1 MFSKP
6 LNARSR
12 KTRQGFATAA
22 ARIFLKL
29 LSMGGRW
36 SLTARLG
43 CQCANMLL
51 AAGDR
56 QEGRHGSCRH
66 AHLTV
71 WLRFGSSRCSAAL
84 ICLDVTNSQV
94 RRRPGYPQLET
105 VQVRPSARELSE
117 HDFSAREE
125 TVKLTNASLPFSPGN
140 LVNCNLFFIYGLG
153 TVAVWALEPNIKCI
167 YR

>member
-6 LNARSR
+6 LNARSQ
-12 KTRQGFATAA
+12 KTRQGVATAA

-29 LSMGGRW
+29 LSMGRRW

-84 ICLDVTNSQV
+84 ICLDVTNAQV
-94 RRRPGYPQLET
+94 RRRQQLET

-125 TVKLTNASLPFSPGN
+125 TILNGIGKINQCISTIQSRQFGRFQFSFYLWIRHGG
-140 LVNCNLFFIYGLG
+140 GLG
-153 TVAVWALEPNIKCI
+153 S
-167 YR
+167 

>member
-6 LNARSR
+6 LNARSQN
-12 KTRQGFATAA
+12 TRQGFATAA

-51 AAGDR
+51 ASGDR
-56 QEGRHGSCRH
+56 QEGKNGSCRH

-84 ICLDVTNSQV
+84 ICFDVTNAQV
-94 RRRPGYPQLET
+94 RRRQQLET

-125 TVKLTNASLPFSPGN
+125 TILNGIGKINQCISTIQSRQFGRLQ
-140 LVNCNLFFIYGLG
+140 FIFYLWIRHGGGLG
-153 TVAVWALEPNIKCI
+153 S
-167 YR
+167 